1 MSLKPGSSQHMA
13 YYQKFAAAS
22 YSTDSEVRQSTV
34 PMGFKL
40 DTELSN
46 RNRAVYYNP
55 DTFKLYFPNEE
66 QSLKERPPYQTL
78 LTDAALALGFGEN
91 TTRFRNAAKLA
102 KSVQEKY
109 EGWTFE
115 STSHSL
121 GGSSIAKHLHDT
133 MDFRST
139 VFSAHLPTTQILQQ
153 AMQTKL
159 NNSRGND
166 TLHAYTVAHDPVGA
180 GLYLAGSAF
189 AVKQRVQNPHA
200 LDNFKAPQASNSSS
214 SAT

>member
-1 MSLKPGSSQHMA
+1 MA
-13 YYQKFAAAS
+13 FYQKFAAAS
-22 YSTDSEVRQSTV
+22 YSTDNKVRQSTV
-34 PMGFKL
+34 PNGFIL

-46 RNRAVYYNP
+46 RNRAVYFNP
-55 DTFKLYFPNEE
+55 DTYSVILSERGTKLEE
-66 QSLKERPPYQTL
+66 KTAIPDL
-78 LTDAALALGFGEN
+78 LTDASLALGFGDS

-115 STSHSL
+115 STGHSL
-121 GGSSIAKHLHDT
+121 GGSIAKHLHDT

-159 NNSRGND
+159 NNARGND
-166 TLHAYTVAHDPVGA
+166 TLHAYTVKSDPVGA
-180 GLYLAGSAF
+180 GMYLAGSAF
-189 AVKQRVQNPHA
+189 AVKQRVASPHA
-200 LDNFKAPQASNSSS
+200 LDNFSAPQA
-214 SAT
+214 